1 MIRCLVSGTLHADPQ
16 ARTSANGNAFTL
28 CKVKADDKNGA
39 WVWVSAIAFGEA
51 GERLLQLKAGDA
63 VSLSGRAELSVWADK
78 NGESHPGL
86 SLVADEVAALRA
98 KPKPAAETGTHRPPT
113 HRPPRR
119 SSRPARQP
127 QPTAAGELDDLDDWQ
142 P

>member
-16 ARTSANGNAFTL
+16 ARASANGNAFTL

-39 WVWVSAIAFGEA
+39 WVWVSAIAFGDA
-51 GERLLQLKAGDA
+51 AERLLQLKAGDS
-63 VSLSGRAELSVWADK
+63 VSLSGRAELSTWTDK
-78 NGESHPGL
+78 DGTAHPGL

-98 KPKPAAETGTHRPPT
+98 KPKPKAEGQRPPG
-113 HRPPRR
+113 RNPKPGRE
-119 SSRPARQP
+119 P
-127 QPTAAGELDDLDDWQ
+127 QPAAAGADGGTPFDDLDEWQ